1 MSITR
6 SKYKPSNIGRFKG
19 NAITSKENMYKRATD
34 IILWFVIVNLPEEV
48 MPFHVLQQIG

>member
-34 IILWFVIVNLPEEV
+34 IIL
-48 MPFHVLQQIG
+48 